1 MSRADFLP
9 ATSYPL
15 PATSAKPIVFGCYG
29 AARREKG
36 SDIFQEAIKRILK
49 NEVAS
54 GDPPSR
60 WRGSGVTMVTSN
72 WWQGRKR
79 MIDKIK
85 SNLKISL

>member
-1 MSRADFLP
+1 MKNGFWMSRADFLP

-29 AARREKG
+29 AVRWEKG

-49 NEVAS
+49 NEEAS

-60 WRGSGVTMVTSN
+60 WRGYGVTSPPPVTS
-72 WWQGRKR
+72 R
-79 MIDKIK
+79 
-85 SNLKISL
+85 